1 MSRIQL
7 GGHGEGEVIG
17 YTDKP
22 VVVLGATGY
31 VGGRLVPALLAKG
44 CRVRATGRSLQKL
57 QSRVWAD
64 NARVDLCAVD
74 VHDPDSLRDALA
86 GAGTVFYLIHSMN
99 PHSRDF
105 EAADRTAA
113 DNMVRIS
120 AESGVQR
127 IIYLGGLGEARH
139 KLSKH
144 LRSRNEVSD
153 ILKSGPVPVTVLRAA
168 MIIGSGSASFEI
180 LRYLIDRL
188 PVMVT
193 PQWVRTPNQPIAI
206 RNVIG
211 YLSGCLDQSATIGRT
226 FDIGGPEVVTYQDLM
241 DTYAEVASLRKRF
254 VIPVPVLTPRLSSLW
269 IHLVTPVPSYIA
281 MPLTEG
287 LTNEVVCQ
295 DDSIRRIIPQE
306 LLTCREAMRRAL
318 DLSRADEI
326 QTHWADAG
334 VMPKFAL
341 TQPGDPKWA
350 GGTLLLDERVRTVD
364 VPAAALWEVIRSI
377 GGRTGWYHATWL
389 WVLRGWLDRL
399 WGGVGLR
406 RGRRHPTEIA
416 PGDAL
421 DFWRVIKVLPSR
433 HLLLEAEMKLPGR
446 ATLEF
451 ILDPQSDSRVV
462 ITQRACFK
470 PKGLGGI
477 IYWYAL
483 VPFHH
488 YIFGGMMDEIIR
500 RARAV
505 RLKLTPRQSGKVL

>member
-1 MSRIQL
+1 MTNGS
-7 GGHGEGEVIG
+7 
-17 YTDKP
+17 DKQM

-44 CRVRATGRSLQKL
+44 FRVRATGRSLHKL
-57 QSRVWAD
+57 QSRVWASD
-64 NARVDLCAVD
+64 PRVELCAVD
-74 VHDPDSLRDALA
+74 VHDPDSLRQALA
-86 GAGTVFYLIHSMN
+86 GAAAAYYLIHSMN
-99 PHSRDF
+99 PNSGDF
-105 EAADRTAA
+105 ESADRTAA
-113 DNMVRIS
+113 NNMVRIS
-120 AESGVQR
+120 AECGVKR
-127 IIYLGGLGEARH
+127 IIYLGGLGEADG

-144 LRSRNEVSD
+144 LRSRNEVSE

-211 YLSGCLDQSATIGRT
+211 YLSGCLDEPATAGRS
-226 FDIGGPEVVTYQDLM
+226 FDIGGPDVVTYQDLM
-241 DTYAEVASLRKRF
+241 DMYAEVAGLRKRF

-295 DDSIRRIIPQE
+295 DDDIRRILPQE

-326 QTHWADAG
+326 ETHWADAG

-341 TQPGDPKWA
+341 AQPGDPEWA
-350 GGTLLLDERVRTVD
+350 GGTLLCDERVRTVD
-364 VPAAALWEVIRSI
+364 VSADALWEVIRRI
-377 GGRTGWYHATWL
+377 GGRSGWYHATWL
-389 WVLRGWLDRL
+389 WMLRGWLDRL

-416 PGDAL
+416 AGDAL
-421 DFWRVIKVLPSR
+421 DFWRVIDVQPAR
-433 HLLLEAEMKLPGR
+433 RLLLEAEMKLPGR

-451 ILDPQSDSRVV
+451 ILDPQTDGRVTLV
-462 ITQRACFK
+462 QRARFK
-470 PKGLGGI
+470 PKGLWGI
-477 IYWYAL
+477 VYWYVL

-488 YIFGGMMDEIIR
+488 YIFGGMMDKIIR

-505 RLKLTPRQSGKVL
+505 RAEPTPRQSGKVL